1 MRQVNYPHAKTM
13 CLWKTFCEDEGCRAV
28 CQCLAQLKSVFKLD
42 LLDNKLSPL
51 SCEFISNLVHPK
63 SNTALEILKLDH
75 NDFGSKGVTLLA
87 EGLAINKTIK
97 NLSLSYC
104 NIDAGGARALFEV
117 LIYSQSQLE
126 ELYLNGNHLRNEGMV
141 VLLRGLSINKNLK
154 MINVADN
161 QFNDDTAVLDAIEG
175 CWKKNKSLGWYNFSY
190 NNLFDNGGLERIIA
204 LLGPCNHV
212 FKVEVSER
220 AGDQYAAL
228 QEALS
233 NNKPKKGK
241 KGKKGKKKKK

>member
-1 MRQVNYPHAKTM
+1 VRAITDAMRQVNYPHAKTM

-28 CQCLAQLKSVFKLD
+28 CQCLTQLKSVFKLD

-63 SNTALEILKLDH
+63 SNTSLEILKLDH

-117 LIYSQSQLE
+117 LIYS
-126 ELYLNGNHLRNEGMV
+126 
-141 VLLRGLSINKNLK
+141 
-154 MINVADN
+154 
-161 QFNDDTAVLDAIEG
+161 
-175 CWKKNKSLGWYNFSY
+175 
-190 NNLFDNGGLERIIA
+190 
-204 LLGPCNHV
+204 
-212 FKVEVSER
+212 
-220 AGDQYAAL
+220 
-228 QEALS
+228 
-233 NNKPKKGK
+233 
-241 KGKKGKKKKK
+241 

>member
-1 MRQVNYPHAKTM
+1 M
-13 CLWKTFCEDEGCRAV
+13 
-28 CQCLAQLKSVFKLD
+28 
-42 LLDNKLSPL
+42 
-51 SCEFISNLVHPK
+51 IHPK

-75 NDFGSKGVTLLA
+75 NDIGSKGITLLS

-117 LIYSQSQLE
+117 LIFSQSQLE

-141 VLLRGLSINKNLK
+141 ILLRGLSINKNLK

-161 QFNDDTAVLDAIEG
+161 QFNDADEVMTAIER
-175 CWKKNKSLGWYNFSY
+175 CWEKNKNLGWYNFSY
-190 NNLFDNGGLERIIA
+190 NNIFENDGLQKMIDW
-204 LLGPCNHV
+204 LGPCNHV
-212 FKVEVSER
+212 YKVEVSER
-220 AGDQYAAL
+220 AGDQYAQL
-228 QEALS
+228 QEALA